1 MGNKWAAVLGFRLQI
16 EGARPE
22 NFKLTGNLQDTGRP
36 NGSDTGVL
44 AISVSTPYLLEDLL
58 AHHNL
63 QNVWPNRPGGDHS
76 KPPEV
81 QRGDSTTVT
90 VAGGM
95 SGFPPGPSLNL
106 GISAGKTRTWSET
119 HQVICTRFKNVSP
132 RVMFEMDFSSLPGQK
147 SVPDALSF
155 AVLITFPARPV
166 AFGLELQISR
176 GDASDR

>member
-36 NGSDTGVL
+36 NAGIL
-44 AISVSTPYLLEDLL
+44 EISVSIPSLPEDFL
-58 AHHNL
+58 AHHDL
-63 QNVWPNRPGGDHS
+63 QNIWPNRPRGDYS

-95 SGFPPGPSLNL
+95 SGFPPSPSLNL
-106 GISAGKTRTWSET
+106 GISAGKTKTWSET
-119 HQVICTRFKNVSP
+119 HQVIDTRFKNVSP
-132 RVMFEMDFSSLPGQK
+132 RVMFEMDFYSLPGQK

-166 AFGLELQISR
+166 AFGLEIQISC